1 MAGVVGLAVAAAAV
15 AVAVAVAVVQEA
27 LVACSRISR
36 SRP

>member
-15 AVAVAVAVVQEA
+15 AVAVAVVQEA
-27 LVACSRISR
+27 LVACSR